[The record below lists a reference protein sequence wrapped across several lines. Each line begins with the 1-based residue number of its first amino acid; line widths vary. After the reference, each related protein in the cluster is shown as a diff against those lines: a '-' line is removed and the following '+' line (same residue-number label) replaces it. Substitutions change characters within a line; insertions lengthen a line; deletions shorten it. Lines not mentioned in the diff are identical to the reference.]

1 MPGWGVPP
9 PVSSDDDFLLHLIRA
24 RGGAGIGPKCGWTN
38 VAGFSAAGVPAVNLG
53 PGDPMLCHT
62 DDEPRPVDQNDAVTS
77 LPRGTGRPEPVTAST
92 RIHRVSLPIRPV
104 LLRVG

>member
-9 PVSSDDDFLLHLIRA
+9 PVSSDDHFLIHLIRA

-62 DDEPRPVDQNDAVTS
+62 DHEPRPVDQNDAVTS
-77 LPRGTGRPEPVTAST
+77 LPRGTGRPEPVIAST

>member
-1 MPGWGVPP
+1 
-9 PVSSDDDFLLHLIRA
+9 
-24 RGGAGIGPKCGWTN
+24 
-38 VAGFSAAGVPAVNLG
+38 
-53 PGDPMLCHT
+53 MLCHT

-77 LPRGTGRPEPVTAST
+77 LPRGTGRSEPVIVST

>member
-1 MPGWGVPP
+1 
-9 PVSSDDDFLLHLIRA
+9 
-24 RGGAGIGPKCGWTN
+24 
-38 VAGFSAAGVPAVNLG
+38 
-53 PGDPMLCHT
+53 MLCHT

-77 LPRGTGRPEPVTAST
+77 LPRGTGRSEPVIAST